1 MPNPDLEITGE
12 SGGGGQSSRPLVK
25 GDPVSPPPQKN
36 FFWHFGPQFGPKIRG
51 PPGPS
56 PGSTPGLTLYNG
68 VQGVSEGFPQKSTN
82 SH

>member
-1 MPNPDLEITGE
+1 MPNPDLEIRGE

-25 GDPVSPPPQKN
+25 GDPVSPKK
-36 FFWHFGPQFGPKIRG
+36 FFSHFGPQFGPKIRG
-51 PPGPS
+51 LPGPS
-56 PGSTPGLTLYNG
+56 PGSTTGLTLYNG